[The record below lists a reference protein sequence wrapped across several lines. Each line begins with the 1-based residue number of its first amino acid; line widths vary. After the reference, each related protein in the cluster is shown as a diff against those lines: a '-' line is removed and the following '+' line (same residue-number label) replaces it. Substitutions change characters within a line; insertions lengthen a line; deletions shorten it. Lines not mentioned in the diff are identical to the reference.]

1 MPTRTRDRIP
11 DADSLGKLAQAAA
24 ETARSHLDAADVL
37 LAHGFW
43 PQARALAVLA
53 FEEAGEAY
61 MWLIALLA
69 PYPLREKFPFRD
81 LDWNHQWKLKA
92 AQTIRSTLLILRG
105 DQGAPDNAAAAWA
118 ELEDLARG
126 KDDAKQRSMYTD
138 YRNGTI
144 QRPAEVTEE
153 QARNIATVAKDVI
166 DHAVPIIEP
175 LVTGEVPASVDALLA
190 RAAAFQAGGN
200 APGEFVDSEI
210 ATMRRL
216 AGSVEGY
223 PVDTLATVLAA
234 ASHVLLSI
242 SPVAEPAP
250 RTAGPSRRPGLA
262 SPGEQ
267 TPVAARTPGLA
278 APPSHSPQ
286 HD

>member
-11 DADSLGKLAQAAA
+11 DADSLGRLAQAAA
-24 ETARSHLDAADVL
+24 ETARSHLDAAEVL

-53 FEEAGEAY
+53 FEEAGKAY
-61 MWLIALLA
+61 LWLIALLA

-92 AQTIRSTLLILRG
+92 AQTIRSTLRILRG
-105 DQGAPDNAAAAWA
+105 DQEAPDNAAAAWT

-138 YRNGTI
+138 YRKGVI

-153 QARNIATVAKDVI
+153 QARNIAAVAKDVI

-190 RAAAFQAGGN
+190 RGAAAFQAGGN

-210 ATMRRL
+210 LR
-216 AGSVEGY
+216 S
-223 PVDTLATVLAA
+223 
-234 ASHVLLSI
+234 S
-242 SPVAEPAP
+242 
-250 RTAGPSRRPGLA
+250 
-262 SPGEQ
+262 
-267 TPVAARTPGLA
+267 
-278 APPSHSPQ
+278 
-286 HD
+286 